1 MINWY
6 YKHWEQSEV
15 APEQKRKSSLPW
27 TFSII
32 HAEFG
37 NVVHN
42 KVIKIHNVFIF
53 PCFHQSHKPGGRGEV
68 CRLLFIVARLQIR
81 SIYIFLYL
89 KSSEKYPNDPNVL
102 VIKFKINH
110 LVGSF
115 FVNLGPQVHQTPPC
129 CYFDNICIY
138 VICPQ
143 INQKVFI
150 RKFHG

>member
-1 MINWY
+1 MILQTLAEGRQT
-6 YKHWEQSEV
+6 K
-15 APEQKRKSSLPW
+15 QKKKFLLLQ

-53 PCFHQSHKPGGRGEV
+53 LCFHQSHKPGGRGEV

-102 VIKFKINH
+102 VVKFKINH

-115 FVNLGPQVHQTPPC
+115 CESLVHQTPHC
-129 CYFDNICIY
+129 CYFDNI
-138 VICPQ
+138 
-143 INQKVFI
+143 FI
-150 RKFHG
+150 SSARK